1 MSQHDA
7 VLAHIPETQ
16 SLAQTPNA
24 DALVA
29 AILDGD
35 DDGSLLALFSQYVRE
50 TFTAWSNTL
59 PSYGH
64 GLSSTRPLYP
74 APDAIGGLPA
84 GYEVSTRLQGFQK
97 DTDLFLVRRAG
108 GGAVLVRHEYDLE
121 RSMVFLSA
129 ASLCDLYETMKDA
142 INGTD
147 RVREHP
153 EAALVAGWLKDVLMT
168 MYDHT
173 DPVEMAEQMVF
184 ALGGR
189 VGTPPRAA
197 F

>member
-1 MSQHDA
+1 MTD
-7 VLAHIPETQ
+7 TQ
-16 SLAQTPNA
+16 SLAPTPNA

-50 TFTAWSNTL
+50 TFAAWSKAL

-74 APDAIGGLPA
+74 APDMPDGLPA
-84 GYEVSTRLQGFQK
+84 GYEVATRLQDFQK
-97 DTDLFLVRRAG
+97 DTDLFLVRRVG

-121 RSMVFLSA
+121 RSMIFLSA
-129 ASLCDLYETMKDA
+129 ASLCGLYQTMSDA
-142 INGTD
+142 ITGTD

-153 EAALVAGWLKDVLMT
+153 EAALVTEWLKDVLT
-168 MYDHT
+168 AMYDLT
-173 DPVEMAEQMVF
+173 DPDEAAEQMVF

-189 VGTPPRAA
+189 IGTPPRAA